1 MTNARGGV
9 LSDITVTR
17 IDEDRFWVAHNGPS
31 DLAYFQRQR
40 RARGAAVEVRD
51 VTGGTCCVGVWGP
64 LARALVQ
71 PLCDDDLGNDAFPY
85 LSARRIFVG
94 EVPVLAL
101 RVSYVGELGWEL
113 YTGAEYGLRLW
124 DVLWE
129 AGRPLGAIAA
139 GRGAFDSLRLEKG
152 YRLYGVDIHSGYDP
166 YEAGIG
172 FTVKLKKGEFCGR
185 DALAERR
192 AQGPARKLCCLVLD
206 DPAAVMLGSEPICA
220 GGEVVGYVTSANF
233 GYSVGRSVAYGYL
246 PIGIAHEGAR
256 VEIAYF
262 GREHGATVTREPLFD
277 PQGERLR
284 G

>member
-1 MTNARGGV
+1 
-9 LSDITVTR
+9 
-17 IDEDRFWVAHNGPS
+17 VAHNGPS
-31 DLAYFQRQR
+31 DLAYLQRQR
-40 RARGAAVEVRD
+40 RAQAASAHIRD
-51 VTGGTCCVGVWGP
+51 VTSGTCCVGAWGP
-64 LARALVQ
+64 LARELVQ
-71 PLCDDDLGNDAFPY
+71 PLCDDDLSNAAFPY

-124 DVLWE
+124 DLLWA

-152 YRLYGVDIHSGYDP
+152 YRLYGSDMHSGYDP

-172 FTVKLKKGEFCGR
+172 FTVKLKKGPFCGR
-185 DALAERR
+185 EALASRKAR
-192 AQGPARKLCCLVLD
+192 GLSRKLCCLVLD
-206 DPAAVMLGSEPICA
+206 DPAVVLLGSEPISA

-233 GYSVGRSVAYGYL
+233 GYSVGHSVAYGYL
-246 PIGIAHEGAR
+246 PIDLAGEGAR
-256 VEIAYF
+256 VEVAYF
-262 GREHGATVTREPLFD
+262 GQAHGATVAREPLFD

-284 G
+284 A